1 MNKILLTLRF
11 VEFFISIGGRTITA
25 GACPKHTEM
34 LRSYWCADDAST
46 HNVGTKTSLHLDFL
60 GVFIIL
66 KRAA

>member
-1 MNKILLTLRF
+1 MKKILLKLGF
-11 VEFFISIGGRTITA
+11 VDFFVSLGGKTITK